1 MYGALSMSDIEVS
14 VVGKYR
20 GQSLGDRVDDRRK
33 KLLEAA
39 FVLLGEQGAAAVTMR
54 AVTRDAQ
61 LSPRYFY
68 ESFPDRADLLVA
80 VFDVALQQ
88 LQERV
93 TMAMSGASTD
103 PVLQTRAAF
112 SAVASVFENDPRIA
126 RILLREALADT
137 AMRDHAYVALSGF
150 ISTTSLN
157 LLDESW
163 SKQTDPVMLRLD
175 ISALAGTT
183 LSLFLDWTEGRLD
196 ITQQQL
202 VDYLTDTVAG
212 MVRRRQQNAPS
223 RV

>member
-1 MYGALSMSDIEVS
+1 MYGALSMSETDVS

-39 FVLLGEQGAAAVTMR
+39 FVLLGEQGSAAVTMR
-54 AVTRDAQ
+54 AVIRDAQ

-93 TMAMSGASTD
+93 TAAMAEASTD
-103 PVLQTRAAF
+103 PVMQTRAAF
-112 SAVASVFENDPRIA
+112 SAVASVFEHDPRIA
-126 RILLREALADT
+126 RIMRREALAE
-137 AMRDHAYVALSGF
+137 AAWRDHAYAALSLF

-163 SKQTDPVMLRLD
+163 YRQTDPVMLRLD
-175 ISALAGTT
+175 ISALAGTS
-183 LSLFLDWTEGRLD
+183 LSVFLDWTEGRLD

-202 VDYLTDTVAG
+202 VDYLTDTVDG
-212 MVRRRQQNAPS
+212 MVRRRLNS
-223 RV
+223 TR

>member
-1 MYGALSMSDIEVS
+1 MYGALSMSETDVS

-39 FVLLGEQGAAAVTMR
+39 FVLLGEQGSAAVTMR
-54 AVTRDAQ
+54 AVIRDAQ

-93 TMAMSGASTD
+93 TAAMAEASTD
-103 PVLQTRAAF
+103 PVMQTRAAF
-112 SAVASVFENDPRIA
+112 SAVASEFEHDPRIA
-126 RILLREALADT
+126 RIMLREALAE
-137 AMRDHAYVALSGF
+137 AALRDHAYAALSLF

-163 SKQTDPVMLRLD
+163 YRQTDPVMLRLD
-175 ISALAGTT
+175 ISALAGTS
-183 LSLFLDWTEGRLD
+183 LSVFLDWTEGRLD

-202 VDYLTDTVAG
+202 VDYLTDTVDG
-212 MVRRRQQNAPS
+212 MVRRRLNS
-223 RV
+223 TR